1 MKFNLS
7 NLLTLSRIIVIPI
20 IVMLIY
26 LKSPFYGWIAFVLFC
41 IAGITDFFD
50 GYFARIR
57 NEISN
62 LGTFLD
68 PIADKLLVAAVILIL
83 TSKGIIAD
91 WETIPALIILLREI
105 AVSGLREYLA
115 KFQVSMPVTSLAK
128 YKTFIQMF
136 AISILL
142 TGESGNDLFNFGNYN
157 AHSLGIILLWLAAI
171 LTLYTGY
178 DYVKKGIGHATD

>member
-83 TSKGIIAD
+83 TSKGVIAD

-115 KFQVSMPVTSLAK
+115 EIKVSVPVSKIAKLKTSLQLVALGILILSESGI
-128 YKTFIQMF
+128 TIVP
-136 AISILL
+136 ILL
-142 TGESGNDLFNFGNYN
+142 
-157 AHSLGIILLWLAAI
+157 LGKIGLWLAA
-171 LTLYTGY
+171 LMTLYTGY
-178 DYVKKGIGHATD
+178 DYLRSGFKHF

>member
-7 NLLTLSRIIVIPI
+7 NILTLSRIIVIPI
-20 IVMLIY
+20 IVALIY
-26 LKSPFYGWIAFVLFC
+26 LKGPFYGWIAFILFC
-41 IAGITDFFD
+41 IAGITDYFD

-68 PIADKLLVAAVILIL
+68 PIADKLLVASVILIL

-115 KFQVSMPVTSLAK
+115 EIKVSVPVSKIAKLKTSLQLIALGILILSESGI
-128 YKTFIQMF
+128 TIVP
-136 AISILL
+136 ILL
-142 TGESGNDLFNFGNYN
+142 
-157 AHSLGIILLWLAAI
+157 LGKIALWLAA
-171 LTLYTGY
+171 LMTLYTGY
-178 DYVKKGIGHATD
+178 DYLKSGLKHF

>member
-1 MKFNLS
+1 MKLNLS
-7 NLLTLSRIIVIPI
+7 NILTLSRILVIPI
-20 IVMLIY
+20 IVVLIY

-41 IAGITDFFD
+41 IAGITDYFD

-57 NEISN
+57 NEVSN

-83 TSKGIIAD
+83 TAKEVITD

-115 KFQVSMPVTSLAK
+115 GIKVSVPVSKISKFKTSLQLIALG
-128 YKTFIQMF
+128 ILILSESG
-136 AISILL
+136 ISI
-142 TGESGNDLFNFGNYN
+142 
-157 AHSLGIILLWLAAI
+157 IPVILIGKIALWTAAI

-178 DYVKKGIGHATD
+178 DYLRSSFRHF